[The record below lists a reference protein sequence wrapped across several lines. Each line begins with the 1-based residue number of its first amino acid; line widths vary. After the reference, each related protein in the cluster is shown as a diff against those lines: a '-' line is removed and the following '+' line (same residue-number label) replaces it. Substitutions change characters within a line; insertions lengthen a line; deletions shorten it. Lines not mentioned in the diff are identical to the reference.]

1 MDVRFFTGFHSKPR
15 VLRVPWYVFSIPRQ
29 HACVPRVAVVTL
41 AVTPEEKD
49 LGIWVTCKLTWSKHT
64 LDRCAAANKMLGFL
78 HRSTMEIP
86 NVKIRRSLY
95 LVLVRPA
102 LGYATQVW
110 SPQSVELV
118 KRTERIQ
125 RRATK
130 YILRLPFICETS
142 YRDRLISTDLLP
154 ISYWHEYLDLMF
166 FFKVI
171 TGIISI
177 SKSTLP
183 QRIDPARIT
192 RSSANVNAIS
202 FRQRKCRT
210 ATFDRSFFP
219 KITRTWNSLP
229 EHLRQDNIS
238 LILFRNALRNYYF
251 TALRSRF
258 TVNNPRTW
266 RTVCLKCNLGRS
278 LIQPLTCCY

>member
-1 MDVRFFTGFHSKPR
+1 
-15 VLRVPWYVFSIPRQ
+15 
-29 HACVPRVAVVTL
+29 
-41 AVTPEEKD
+41 
-49 LGIWVTCKLTWSKHT
+49 
-64 LDRCAAANKMLGFL
+64 MLGFL

-86 NVKIRRSLY
+86 NVKIHRSLY
-95 LVLVRPA
+95 LALVRPA

-125 RRATK
+125 CRATK

-142 YRDRLISTDLLP
+142 YRDRLISTELLP

-177 SKSTLP
+177 SSTLP

-210 ATFDRSFFP
+210 ATFNRSFFP
-219 KITRTWNSLP
+219 RITRTWNSLP
-229 EHLRQDNIS
+229 EHLRLDIYLSFNLEMHYGTIILPPYVHAS
-238 LILFRNALRNYYF
+238 LLIIHELGELSALN
-251 TALRSRF
+251 
-258 TVNNPRTW
+258 VTW
-266 RTVCLKCNLGRS
+266 VEVSFNH
-278 LIQPLTCCY
+278 